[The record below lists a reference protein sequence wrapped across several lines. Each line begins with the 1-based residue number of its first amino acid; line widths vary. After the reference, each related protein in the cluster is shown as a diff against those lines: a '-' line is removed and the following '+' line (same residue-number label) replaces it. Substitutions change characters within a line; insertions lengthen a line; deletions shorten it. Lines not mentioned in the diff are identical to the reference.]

1 MYKKR
6 KNTMTSSSNVYSP
19 VSDISNSYLK
29 DQPLLFPIIHS
40 SKNDSSIPFWSD
52 NLNILFRFPDITEI
66 FPSQSMTY
74 NQNLNA
80 ISRLVL
86 LITLVTFFLNNS
98 YRILIIGILTLV
110 SIWFVDY
117 YKKKKEGPKKKVRF
131 VDDIQEGY
139 ANPTTDLLNSFPK
152 ESEPV
157 FQEPTSSN
165 PFSNTLITDYDYN
178 PHKKPAPPS
187 YNENTNDQILE
198 QAKLLVAE
206 CNPDQPGITE
216 KLFGDLGDQL
226 IFEQSLRPFLSN
238 PGTTIPNDQT
248 AFAEFCYGSMISCKE
263 GNPFACARN
272 LGRYTNV

>member
-1 MYKKR
+1 
-6 KNTMTSSSNVYSP
+6 MTSSSSVYSP

-29 DQPLLFPIIHS
+29 DQPLLFPIIHP

-178 PHKKPAPPS
+178 PHKKPAPPC
-187 YNENTNDQILE
+187 YNEITNDQILE

-206 CNPDQPGITE
+206 CNPDQPDITE

-272 LGRYTNV
+272 LGRHTNV